1 MRRARAVRLALVPA
15 VAGVV
20 LLALATPV
28 AAQSVNREVI
38 DELHTQL
45 LYVALPL
52 TLFVELTLVYALY
65 RFRDNDD
72 PRPTVDDRA
81 LEITWTAATAV
92 ILVFVGV
99 TAFSVMANPY
109 VTPAPG
115 DDAGSRS
122 GAEAAAATDDVV
134 VDVLAYQWGWEV
146 RYPNGATVRNRLVL
160 PVDAEVRV
168 RLASEDVIHSFY
180 VPALG
185 VKQDVAPGQTRV
197 VRTRPTARGEYD
209 LYCAE
214 LCGAG
219 HSRMDGT
226 VRVVNRTAYDA
237 WVAERSE
244 PGAAAA
250 ARSRAADGSNSAPSD
265 GRA

>member
-1 MRRARAVRLALVPA
+1 MRRPRPRALS
-15 VAGVV
+15 
-20 LLALATPV
+20 LLALLGGALLVVLATPA

-72 PRPTVDDRA
+72 PEPTVDDRA
-81 LEITWTAATAV
+81 LEITWTVATAV

-99 TAFSVMANPY
+99 SAYSVMANPY
-109 VTPAPG
+109 VTPTPADAADADA
-115 DDAGSRS
+115 DDLVI
-122 GAEAAAATDDVV
+122 E
-134 VDVLAYQWGWEV
+134 VLAYQWGWQFT
-146 RYPNGATVRNRLVL
+146 YPNGVTTRDRLVL
-160 PVDAEVRV
+160 PADADV
-168 RLASEDVIHSFY
+168 RLVMESTDVVHSLY

-185 VKQDVAPGQTRV
+185 LKQDVVPGQRRV
-197 VRTRPTARGEYD
+197 ARTRATAPGEYD
-209 LYCAE
+209 LFCAE

-226 VRVVNRTAYDA
+226 IRVLDRTAYDA
-237 WVAERSE
+237 WLATRSAGGVGNASIR
-244 PGAAAA
+244 PP
-250 ARSRAADGSNSAPSD
+250 RSLASE
-265 GRA
+265 